1 MRKNMPA
8 TYQTMGSAERDAV
21 HVRGRNLCTDLIGTA
36 GFTDMVYL
44 EILGTP
50 PSAPQRAVLDAVLVA
65 LTEHG
70 LTPTAVAARLT
81 DLGAPGA
88 IQGAVAAGLLGA
100 GDHFLGAVDGTAR
113 LLQEWADGDDDAYA
127 AELVACFR
135 RDRRRIPGLGH
146 PTHTEGDPR
155 TVALYQVAD
164 KAGIALQPRAR
175 LDLVRGHAEA
185 ASGRALPVNVDGA
198 SGALLTGI
206 GLPWQACRGIAI
218 VARAAGLVGHIWD
231 EYRHPAAAAMWA
243 AAERA
248 VPYLP
253 DGNDAT
259 PGTSG
264 GDR

>member
-1 MRKNMPA
+1 MPA

-21 HVRGRNLCTDLIGTA
+21 YVQGRDLCTELIGTA
-36 GFTDMVYL
+36 AFTDMVYL

-50 PSAPQRAVLDAVLVA
+50 PSASQRAVLDAVLVA

-100 GDHFLGAVDGTAR
+100 GEHFLGAVDGTAR
-113 LLQEWADGDDDAYA
+113 LLQEWPDGDDDGYA
-127 AELVACFR
+127 RELAASFR
-135 RDRRRIPGLGH
+135 KDRRRIPGLGH

-155 TVALYQVAD
+155 TSALYRVAE
-164 KAGIALQPRAR
+164 KAGLPGQARTR

-185 ASGRALPVNVDGA
+185 ASGRRLPVNVDGA
-198 SGALLTGI
+198 SGALLTEI
-206 GLPWQACRGIAI
+206 GLPWQVCRGIAI
-218 VARAAGLVGHIWD
+218 VARAAGLVGHLWD
-231 EYRHPAAAAMWA
+231 EHRHPSAAAMWA

-253 DGNDAT
+253 GGNQ
-259 PGTSG
+259 
-264 GDR
+264 